1 MVLIIIPAYNEGKKV
16 GRVIRG
22 LFEHGFDQII
32 VVDDGSTDNT
42 LEESIL
48 AGAKV
53 IKHKINR
60 GQGAALETGDEYAR
74 QINAEL
80 VVHFDGDGQFY
91 PEDIKIGIKKLS
103 NENLD
108 IIFGS
113 RFMDQR
119 SDIPWFKKVILLQV
133 ARWINFVFTGLLL
146 TDAHNGFRILSS
158 RALNSINLS
167 QDRMAH
173 NTEILNI
180 TKKLGLKYSEIP
192 VRVKYDRY
200 GQGVY
205 GGIKILYELLIGFFA
220 K

>member
-1 MVLIIIPAYNEGKKV
+1 M
-16 GRVIRG
+16 IRG

-173 NTEILNI
+173 NTEIINI
-180 TKKLGLKYSEIP
+180 TKKFGLKYSEIP